1 MKRLSRFLRAWPYV
15 RGVLRGLKR
24 LNLKGISRLANPADD
39 TVVNLAVSG
48 LRLVVNT
55 RDVLMS
61 KSLLWTGT
69 YERHVSR
76 LILER
81 LKPGDLAADIGANL
95 GYFTTV
101 MADRVRAGG
110 GTGAGKVFA
119 FEPDPGNL
127 RLLRTNVAINAL
139 EEWVEIFPM
148 ALGEKSTRIYLTNL
162 DDPNAGGRMTLD
174 SEAEVDGHF
183 GKDFSRRPVESISW
197 DDHFTEPPRLA
208 LIKIDVEGYE
218 PRVFKGMEKTLRAH
232 HPVILME
239 FSPENIARSGKTD
252 PAEFMQWLFGL
263 GYSASGINLR
273 TGKLHPLGSSWDALW
288 RFFQEQGS
296 GDHADL
302 LLEAR

>member
-1 MKRLSRFLRAWPYV
+1 MIRLSRLLRARPYL
-15 RGVLRGLKR
+15 RGALRGLSR
-24 LNLKGISRLANPADD
+24 LNLSGISRLANPAAES
-39 TVVNLAVSG
+39 VVTLVG
-48 LRLVVNT
+48 TDLRLVVNT
-55 RDVLMS
+55 QDILMS

-81 LKPGDLAADIGANL
+81 LNPGDLAADIGANL

-101 MADRVRAGG
+101 MAARVSEGG
-110 GTGAGKVFA
+110 GNGKGKVFA

-139 EEWVEIFPM
+139 EDAVEIFPV
-148 ALGEKSTRIYLTNL
+148 ALGEKSARIYLTNL
-162 DDPNAGGRMTLD
+162 DDPNAGGRMTLE
-174 SEAEVDGHF
+174 SESEIDGHF
-183 GKDFSRRPVESISW
+183 GKEFSRRPVESMAW
-197 DDHFTEPPRLA
+197 DERFIDPPKLA

-218 PRVFKGMEKTLRAH
+218 PRVFRGMEKTLRAH
-232 HPVILME
+232 RPVILME

-252 PAEFMQWLFGL
+252 PAAFMMWLFDL
-263 GYSASGINLR
+263 GYSASGIDLR

-288 RFFQEQGS
+288 KFYNEHGS

>member
-1 MKRLSRFLRAWPYV
+1 MKRMSRLLRAWPYL
-15 RGVLRGLKR
+15 RGVARGLSR
-24 LNLKGISRLANPADD
+24 VNMRGLSRLANPADEA
-39 TVVNLAVSG
+39 VVKLAEG
-48 LRLVVNT
+48 NLRLVVNT

-101 MADRVRAGG
+101 MADRVRSGN
-110 GTGAGKVFA
+110 GKVFA

-139 EEWVEIFPM
+139 EDSVEIFPM
-148 ALGEKSTRIYLTNL
+148 ALGETSTRIYLTNL
-162 DDPNAGGRMTLD
+162 DDPNAGGRMTLE
-174 SEAEVDGHF
+174 SEAEIDGHF
-183 GKDFSRRPVESISW
+183 GKDFSRRAVESVAW
-197 DDHFTEPPRLA
+197 DEHFAAPPKLA

-218 PRVFKGMEKTLRAH
+218 PRVFRGMEQTLRAH

-252 PAEFMQWLFGL
+252 PTEFMLWLFGL
-263 GYSASGINLR
+263 GYKASGIDFR
-273 TGKLHPLGSSWDALW
+273 TGELHPLGSSWDALW
-288 RFFQEQGS
+288 RFFNEQGS